1 MQIYT
6 TNLYYKFILQIYT
19 ANLYYKFM
27 LPSQM
32 KIGPLAPSPLL
43 IVKLG
48 TSKTKKDK
56 NITLFL
62 ASRI

>member
-19 ANLYYKFM
+19 ATLYYKFM

-32 KIGPLAPSPLL
+32 KIGPLAPLL

-56 NITLFL
+56 NIALFL
-62 ASRI
+62 ASQI